1 MHIGRTGS
9 RSAHHCFTPSLEVTL
24 GRQEFTK
31 IYCKDAQARLS
42 HSTLDIRPFLEP
54 VSDVS
59 PCGSDPVY
67 DEQYLKAFRLAERTP
82 ELRSGDEVIAAVP
95 PNWAAAREAILQVL
109 AEHRDLRAAVLFAR
123 CELAL
128 EGWSGF
134 RDAMELIA
142 GLLREFWDDVHPGL
156 DREDNDDPTMRCNA
170 LAALNDRGTMI
181 AQLRSTPLVKI
192 ERIGSFSIRDI
203 EAAAEN
209 KEGAASPTTI
219 DDAFRATDRGQ
230 LAETL
235 DAIRQS
241 RHWADEIKKTF
252 DSHVGQ
258 SHGIAIDLLC
268 KTLNNIADQ
277 IAGRISPSETSSLGE
292 CDVGDVLAPDDS
304 VSTISN
310 PTVSA
315 TSGIASRADVV
326 RSLDLICKYYEKHE
340 PASPLPLLLQRAKR
354 LVDKNFLDIVR
365 DLLPDSVS
373 QAEHWQGASNAGSDE
388 VESDNDT

>member
-1 MHIGRTGS
+1 MS
-9 RSAHHCFTPSLEVTL
+9 RS
-24 GRQEFTK
+24 
-31 IYCKDAQARLS
+31 I
-42 HSTLDIRPFLEP
+42 LDFRTFLEP
-54 VSDVS
+54 VSDAL
-59 PCGSDPVY
+59 PCGSDPEY
-67 DEQYLKAFRLAERTP
+67 DTRFADAFRLAAGNP
-82 ELRSGDEVIAAVP
+82 EFQSGSSVIDAVP
-95 PNWAAAREAILQVL
+95 PDWAAASEKVL
-109 AEHRDLRAAVLFAR
+109 DVLKDHRDLRVAVLLAR
-123 CELAL
+123 CSLAV

-134 RDAMELIA
+134 REVLELIA
-142 GLLREFWDDVHPGL
+142 GLLREFWHDVHPGL

-241 RHWADEIKKTF
+241 RQWANEIKKTF

-258 SHGIAIDLLC
+258 NHGIAIDLLC
-268 KTLNNIADQ
+268 KTLDNIADE
-277 IAGRISPSETSSLGE
+277 IAGRISPDEPNDLNEADTIGSENLEQFTTKPL
-292 CDVGDVLAPDDS
+292 PS
-304 VSTISN
+304 V
-310 PTVSA
+310 PG
-315 TSGIASRADVV
+315 GIASREDVV
-326 RSLDLICKYYEKHE
+326 RCLDSICEYYKKHE

-373 QAEHWQGASNAGSDE
+373 QAEHWQGASSAGSDE
-388 VESDNDT
+388 AESDNEP